1 MEKQIGL
8 IASNISQSAFAAAD
22 AYNQISSFNVALNY
36 VPYGAAKN
44 RKFDYKKQKARLRK
58 NKAQRKARKIS
69 NHK

>member
-1 MEKQIGL
+1 M
-8 IASNISQSAFAAAD
+8 SNSANEAYKTLSQEFSYAC
-22 AYNQISSFNVALNY
+22 NQISFLNVALNY
-36 VPYGAAKN
+36 MPYGAPKN